1 MGHIEETELEQL
13 LDGTLPF
20 LRRRLVK
27 RHLDV
32 CPDCSK
38 RMERIRLEKEEFDRM
53 VVELR
58 RLEEADRQSSK
69 LTFR

>member
-20 LRRRLVK
+20 LRKRLVK
-27 RHLDV
+27 RHLAV
-32 CPDCSK
+32 CLDCSK
-38 RMERIRLEKEEFDRM
+38 LMEHIRSERDEFNRM
-53 VVELR
+53 VVELQ

-69 LTFR
+69 LAFR

>member
-32 CPDCSK
+32 CHDCSK
-38 RMERIRLEKEEFDRM
+38 RMERICLERDEFNRM